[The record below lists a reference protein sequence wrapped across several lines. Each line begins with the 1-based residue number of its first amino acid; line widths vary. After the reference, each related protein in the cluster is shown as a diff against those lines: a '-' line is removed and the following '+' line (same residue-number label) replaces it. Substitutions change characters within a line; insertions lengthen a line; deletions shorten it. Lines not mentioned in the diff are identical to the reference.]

1 MVLVTQH
8 SIILQQQQM
17 TPSNESPEDSTVGP
31 TVADRDGAAHGA
43 GRPPAAKRRRI
54 NFACN
59 YCRNRKTRCDEQK
72 PSCMACITAGVE
84 CITTDRRRP
93 GVEVLRHETRRR
105 PSRASTSSLPTPT
118 PSGRLHSSP
127 ISRQDAVVGE
137 DHDDG
142 TVRAEIGSTPGGGF
156 SHDGDL
162 RNPPGQTAT
171 HSTGSVSLRSTWP
184 EDEAQPDGPERTKF
198 QGKLPVFIPCRG
210 SNSVEIIGDWL
221 DLASRRLGL
230 QQRSDLPPN
239 SRKESPLRRTTLIP
253 SSDPCKF
260 PPVDM
265 ARTLAARFF
274 DGIHVLFPLLSRD
287 QSEEHVAMALE
298 LGPRAFAEARGI
310 ASLAQLYCIWAI
322 GFAAEPRLDR
332 AFDPREYLDYC
343 KTLLGH
349 LVVVNSVENVRAIVL
364 LAICLNTYDD
374 YAGARNAFSI
384 AISMATTLGLHQLG
398 SGRRRDIH
406 GRPGATID
414 DERRLLWLAIYAYE
428 KLLSFEL
435 SRPSL
440 VRDEDCCPLDIQDL
454 ATNTNFP
461 ESADRKAFAVI
472 VDLARVLGEIG
483 RKSVAVSRKEERVS
497 GHELQAII
505 AEKVQTVAESTL
517 LLTHWVETVP
527 EEFRY
532 AVSSLSCVLSIPSE
546 RRTCNSKAN

>member
-1 MVLVTQH
+1 
-8 SIILQQQQM
+8 M
-17 TPSNESPEDSTVGP
+17 TPPHESPEDSTVGP
-31 TVADRDGAAHGA
+31 TVADRDGAAHDGA

-93 GVEVLRHETRRR
+93 GVEVLRRETRRR

-127 ISRQDAVVGE
+127 ISRQDVALGE
-137 DHDDG
+137 DHDDD
-142 TVRAEIGSTPGGGF
+142 TVRAETGSTPGGGF

-171 HSTGSVSLRSTWP
+171 HSAGSASMRGTWP
-184 EDEAQPDGPERTKF
+184 DNEAHLDDPERTKF
-198 QGKLPVFIPCRG
+198 QGKLPVFIPCHG

-230 QQRSDLPPN
+230 QHRCGLPPN
-239 SRKESPLRRTTLIP
+239 PRQEPSLRRTTAIP
-253 SSDPCKF
+253 SSEPCQF
-260 PPVDM
+260 PPADM

-274 DGIHVLFPLLSRD
+274 DGIHVLFPLVNRD
-287 QSEEHVAMALE
+287 QSEEDVAMALE
-298 LGPRAFAEARGI
+298 LGPRAFAEVRGL
-310 ASLAQLYCIWAI
+310 AALAQMYSIWAI

-349 LVVVNSVENVRAIVL
+349 LVAANSVENVRAIAL

-384 AISMATTLGLHQLG
+384 VISMTTTLGLHQLG
-398 SGRRRDIH
+398 SGRRRGIH
-406 GRPGATID
+406 GRPDTNTD

-440 VRDEDCCPLDIQDL
+440 VRDEDCYPLDVQDL
-454 ATNTNFP
+454 ATNTNSQGP
-461 ESADRKAFAVI
+461 ADKKAFAVI

-497 GHELQAII
+497 GQELQAII

-527 EEFRY
+527 EEFR
-532 AVSSLSCVLSIPSE
+532 
-546 RRTCNSKAN
+546 

>member
-1 MVLVTQH
+1 MLLVTQH
-8 SIILQQQQM
+8 STILQQQQM
-17 TPSNESPEDSTVGP
+17 TPSHESPEDSTVGP
-31 TVADRDGAAHGA
+31 TVADRDGAAHDGA

-93 GVEVLRHETRRR
+93 GVEVLRRETRRR
-105 PSRASTSSLPTPT
+105 PSRTSTSSLPTPT

-127 ISRQDAVVGE
+127 ISRQDVIAGE
-137 DHDDG
+137 YHDDA

-162 RNPPGQTAT
+162 RNPPRQTAT
-171 HSTGSVSLRSTWP
+171 HPAGSVPTWP
-184 EDEAQPDGPERTKF
+184 EDEAQPDGPQRTKF

-210 SNSVEIIGDWL
+210 SNSIEIIGDWL

-230 QQRSDLPPN
+230 QHRGDLPPN

-253 SSDPCKF
+253 SSEPCDF
-260 PPVDM
+260 PPADM

-287 QSEEHVAMALE
+287 QSEENVAMALE
-298 LGPRAFAEARGI
+298 LGPGAFAEARGI
-310 ASLAQLYCIWAI
+310 ASLAQLYSIWAI

-332 AFDPREYLDYC
+332 VFDPRESLDYC

-349 LVVVNSVENVRAIVL
+349 LLVVNSVENVRAIVL

-384 AISMATTLGLHQLG
+384 GVSMATTLGLHQQY
-398 SGRRRDIH
+398 SGRRRGIH
-406 GRPGATID
+406 DRPDTIVD
-414 DERRLLWLAIYAYE
+414 DERRMLWLAIYAYE

-440 VRDEDCCPLDIQDL
+440 VRDEDCYPLDVQDL
-454 ATNTNFP
+454 ATNSNFQ

-472 VDLARVLGEIG
+472 LDLARILGEIG

-497 GHELQAII
+497 GQELQAII

-527 EEFRY
+527 EEFR
-532 AVSSLSCVLSIPSE
+532 
-546 RRTCNSKAN
+546 